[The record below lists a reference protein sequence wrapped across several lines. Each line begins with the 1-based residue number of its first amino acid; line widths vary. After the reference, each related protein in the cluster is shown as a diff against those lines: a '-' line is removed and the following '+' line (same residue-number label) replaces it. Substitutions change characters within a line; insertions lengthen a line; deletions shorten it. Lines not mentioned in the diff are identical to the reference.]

1 VTLTPFIVVALLL
14 TLLQGCSV
22 TRTAYNNA
30 DVFLRWQANH
40 YFDLQGEQTEEF
52 DRRLAAFA
60 AWHRAGALPQYARL
74 GAQAAVRMERG
85 LKREDLEWGY
95 DAVRAQI
102 REALGRAAAEAGGLL
117 DALSAEQIAHLER
130 RLEEENR
137 KFAKERMQGTLEERH
152 QKRVKRN
159 VDRLEDWFGPLSEA
173 QVALVGR
180 YGKRAPFSADLQ
192 DRDRRRRQAEFVAM
206 LRAREARHRLAPWAQ
221 DWEAG
226 RAPEYAKAVRATRD
240 AYMDLLLDLDRT
252 LDAEQR
258 AHAVRRFR
266 RFAELFDALA
276 GQP

>member
-1 VTLTPFIVVALLL
+1 MLL
-14 TLLQGCSV
+14 TTLQGCSV

-30 DVFLRWQANH
+30 DLFLRWQANH

-52 DRRLAAFA
+52 DRRLGAFL
-60 AWHRAGALPQYARL
+60 AWHRAGALPQYAKL
-74 GAQAAVRMERG
+74 GAQAAARIERG
-85 LKREDLEWGY
+85 LKREDLEWSY

-102 REALGRAAAEAGGLL
+102 REALGRAAVEAGGLL

-152 QKRVKRN
+152 RKRVKRN
-159 VDRLEDWFGPLSEA
+159 VERLEDWFGPLSEA
-173 QVALVGR
+173 QVGR
-180 YGKRAPFSADLQ
+180 IERYSMRAPWSADLQ
-192 DRDRRRRQAEFVAM
+192 DRDRRRRQAEFLAM
-206 LRAREARHRLAPWAQ
+206 LRAREATRRLAGWAQ

-226 RAPEYAKAVRATRD
+226 RAPAYAKAVRATRD
-240 AYMDLLLDLDRT
+240 EYMDLLLDLDRM

-258 AHAVRRFR
+258 AHAVRRFG

-276 GQP
+276 RQP